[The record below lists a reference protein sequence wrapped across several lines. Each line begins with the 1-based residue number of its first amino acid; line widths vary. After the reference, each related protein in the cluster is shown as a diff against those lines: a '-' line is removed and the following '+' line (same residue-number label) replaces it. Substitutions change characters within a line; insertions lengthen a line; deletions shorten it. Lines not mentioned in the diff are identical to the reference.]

1 MAVIKGWKF
10 PIQINE
16 SNGRIQTVEDNECVK
31 QSVKMILSTQLYERK
46 IVPTFGTDLRK
57 YMFDVV
63 NPTFVSDLKKTVTSS
78 VKKWEE
84 HILDLNVSVEATAGP
99 VCTVNTGIDYITD
112 IEPTQER
119 VIHKVD
125 ANEQ

>member
-31 QSVKMILSTQLYERK
+31 QSVKMILNTQLYERK
-46 IVPTFGTDLRK
+46 IVPTFGTDLRR
-57 YMFDVV
+57 YMFEVV
-63 NPTFVSDLKKTVTSS
+63 SPTFVSDLKKTIASS
-78 VKKWEE
+78 INKWEE
-84 HILDLNVSVEATAGP
+84 HVLDINVSVQATPGP
-99 VCTVNTGIDYITD
+99 ISTVNTSVDYITD

>member
-16 SNGRIQTVEDNECVK
+16 SNGRIQTVEDNECIK

-63 NPTFVSDLKKTVTSS
+63 SPTFISDLKKTITSS
-78 VKKWEE
+78 INKWEE
-84 HILDLNVSVEATAGP
+84 HIIDVNVSVEATQGP
-99 VCTVNTGIDYITD
+99 VCVVNTSVDYITD

-119 VIHKVD
+119 VVHRVD
-125 ANEQ
+125 PNEQ

>member
-10 PIQINE
+10 PVQINE

-31 QSVKMILSTQLYERK
+31 QSVKMILTTQLYERK

-63 NPTFVSDLKKTVTSS
+63 SPTFVSDLKSTITSS

-84 HILDLNVSVEATAGP
+84 HILDMNVSVQATPGP
-99 VCTVNTGIDYITD
+99 VCSVNTGIDYITD

-119 VIHKVD
+119 ITHTVD
-125 ANEQ
+125 ANEK

>member
-46 IVPTFGTDLRK
+46 IVPTFGTDLRR
-57 YMFDVV
+57 YMFEVV
-63 NPTFVSDLKKTVTSS
+63 SPTFVSDLKKTIASS
-78 VKKWEE
+78 VNKWEE
-84 HILDLNVSVEATAGP
+84 HVLDINVSVEATPGP
-99 VCTVNTGIDYITD
+99 ISTVNTSVDYITD

-125 ANEQ
+125 VNEQ

>member
-1 MAVIKGWKF
+1 MSVIKGWKF

-46 IVPTFGTDLRK
+46 IVPTFGTDLRR
-57 YMFDVV
+57 YMFEVV
-63 NPTFVSDLKKTVTSS
+63 SPTFVSDLKKTIASS
-78 VKKWEE
+78 INKWEE
-84 HILDLNVSVEATAGP
+84 HVLDINVSVQATPGP
-99 VCTVNTGIDYITD
+99 ISTVNTSVDYITD

>member
-16 SNGRIQTVEDNECVK
+16 SNGRIQTVEDNECIK

-63 NPTFVSDLKKTVTSS
+63 NPTFVSDLKKTITSS
-78 VKKWEE
+78 INKWEE
-84 HILDLNVSVEATAGP
+84 HILDINVSVEATPGP
-99 VCTVNTGIDYITD
+99 VCTVNTSVDYITD